1 MSLPTDDPSWTGI
14 ELRCAGSRSTARPL
28 ATWVSR
34 HARRGAVVL
43 RLAHCPADDIGGP
56 RIGLGSGLQPP
67 RRSTQPHP
75 LDTEPHEGGPSGEMQ
90 NLLGPACIFLRGGL
104 AEALIKEREL
114 RPEEIEELREAFR
127 EFDRDGDG
135 FMTCRD
141 LGLCM
146 RTMGFMPTEMELL
159 ELSQSINM
167 TQGGRVDF
175 EDFVE
180 LMAPKLLA
188 ETSGM
193 VGIKEL
199 RDAFREF
206 DTNGDGRISSAEL
219 REAVAQLMGEQVSAR
234 EIDEIVRDVDTNGDG
249 HVDFEEFVKMMSR

>member
-1 MSLPTDDPSWTGI
+1 
-14 ELRCAGSRSTARPL
+14 
-28 ATWVSR
+28 
-34 HARRGAVVL
+34 
-43 RLAHCPADDIGGP
+43 
-56 RIGLGSGLQPP
+56 
-67 RRSTQPHP
+67 
-75 LDTEPHEGGPSGEMQ
+75 MQ

-167 TQGGRVDF
+167 TLHR
-175 EDFVE
+175 
-180 LMAPKLLA
+180 
-188 ETSGM
+188 
-193 VGIKEL
+193 
-199 RDAFREF
+199 
-206 DTNGDGRISSAEL
+206 SAL
-219 REAVAQLMGEQVSAR
+219 
-234 EIDEIVRDVDTNGDG
+234 
-249 HVDFEEFVKMMSR
+249 

>member
-1 MSLPTDDPSWTGI
+1 
-14 ELRCAGSRSTARPL
+14 
-28 ATWVSR
+28 
-34 HARRGAVVL
+34 
-43 RLAHCPADDIGGP
+43 
-56 RIGLGSGLQPP
+56 
-67 RRSTQPHP
+67 
-75 LDTEPHEGGPSGEMQ
+75 MQ